1 MRVLV
6 VAEPSLFEEG
16 IEELLRQEEGLEIVG
31 REKDPQEA
39 ARRIKESSPDVI
51 ILIDGEAGTG
61 LDVDLLRLAREG
73 FQIKIVEVHLATNT
87 LCIYRGDHRSI
98 GGGQDLVGVVRQ
110 LCEGLAHDAQVAV
123 LPATAEGTPRI
134 ADTL

>member
-6 VAEPSLFEEG
+6 VAEPSPFEEG

-31 REKDPQEA
+31 REEDAEEA

-51 ILIDGEAGTG
+51 ILIDGEAGAA
-61 LDVDLLRLAREG
+61 LDVDLLRLVREG

-87 LCIYRGDHRSI
+87 MCIYRGDHRSL
-98 GGGQDLVGVVRQ
+98 GEAQDLVGVVRE
-110 LCEGLAHDAQVAV
+110 LCEGLIPCVQKPPSRAVGQPVA
-123 LPATAEGTPRI
+123 
-134 ADTL
+134 

>member
-73 FQIKIVEVHLATNT
+73 FQIKIVEVHLTTNT

-98 GGGQDLVGVVRQ
+98 GGAQDLVGVVRQ
-110 LCEGLAHDAQVAV
+110 LCQGLTPGAQIRSKTAV
-123 LPATAEGTPRI
+123 GQPSA
-134 ADTL
+134 